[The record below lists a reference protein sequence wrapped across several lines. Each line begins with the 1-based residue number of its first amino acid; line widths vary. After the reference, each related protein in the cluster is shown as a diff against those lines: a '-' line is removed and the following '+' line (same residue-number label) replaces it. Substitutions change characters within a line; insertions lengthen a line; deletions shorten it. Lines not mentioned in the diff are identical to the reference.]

1 MARPGGNVTGLS
13 SQTVYLAAKRLEILR
28 EVVPGLRHLAILTN
42 AGNRL
47 AVLEMR
53 EVQAAA
59 DTLHLEAATL
69 EIRRGEDIAPA

>member
-69 EIRRGEDIAPA
+69 EIRRGEDIASA